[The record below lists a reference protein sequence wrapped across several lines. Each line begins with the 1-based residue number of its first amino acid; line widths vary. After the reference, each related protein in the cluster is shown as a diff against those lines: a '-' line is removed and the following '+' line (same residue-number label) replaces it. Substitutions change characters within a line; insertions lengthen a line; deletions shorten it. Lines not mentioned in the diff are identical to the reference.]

1 MGGVSIMADIF
12 QTMLYVESSMPTWQ
26 EKKGVAVDATKD
38 QREGVV
44 FAFPRK

>member
-1 MGGVSIMADIF
+1 MADIL
-12 QTMLYVESSMPTWQ
+12 QTMLYAESSMPTGQ
-26 EKKGVAVDATKD
+26 EKKVVAVDATKD